1 MNQDHSSQE
10 IRFDP
15 NDLAG
20 MIALMDAYGDS
31 TTMFPGTNDNG
42 ETVHISIYH
51 ERIVVSTMQD
61 NGWNRINTYWR
72 DGTREETFDGKW
84 K

>member
-1 MNQDHSSQE
+1 MSKQ
-10 IRFDP
+10 ILFDP
-15 NDLAG
+15 ADQNG

-31 TTMFPGTNDNG
+31 TSMYPGTNENG
-42 ETVHISIYH
+42 EDINISIFH
-51 ERIVVSTMQD
+51 EKIVVSTMQE

-84 K
+84 R